1 MISWIFILGTNPALS
16 VEEILT
22 VLGCT
27 MDAVTDV
34 GPDFAIVSTAE
45 EFAPV
50 DLLSRLGGTI
60 KIGRLLRTMSG
71 ISQLTPEV
79 WRQSLSLDADKA
91 KKIIFGF
98 SQYGLPKSAY
108 ALQGVGLKV
117 KKLLKAEGY
126 NARLMANKEGQL
138 SSVAVQKN
146 DLIGSELLIIK
157 GSASELYLGLTE
169 AVQDFESYGQRDYGR
184 PERDSARG
192 MLPPKVAQMMINLA
206 QIPEHGAVLDPF
218 CGLGTVAQEAWQMD
232 RDWQIVCSDND
243 AVAVEQA
250 KKNIQWLIKDKEAE
264 QVRFTVTPVQSLTK
278 IYDQPIFDAVV
289 TEPYL
294 GPARELQRSL
304 SETRRQQIVTE
315 VSQLYLQAFGQFTKV
330 VKSGGRVVM
339 VWPMYQRGR
348 DYELMPIM
356 TEVAKLGF
364 RPLMPAI
371 RHSRLASELTERG
384 TLWYHRQDQAV
395 AREIVVWEKL

>member
-1 MISWIFILGTNPALS
+1 MTSWIFILGTNPALS

-34 GPDFAIVSTAE
+34 GPDFAIVSTSE
-45 EFAPV
+45 ELTPV

-71 ISQLTPEV
+71 IGQLTPEV
-79 WRQSLSLDADKA
+79 WRQSLNVDADTA
-91 KKIIFGF
+91 KKIVFGF
-98 SQYGLPKSAY
+98 SQYGLAKSAY
-108 ALQGVGLKV
+108 ALQGIGLKV

-146 DLIGSELLIIK
+146 NLIGSELLIIK

-206 QIPEHGAVLDPF
+206 QIPEQGSVLDPF

-232 RDWQIVCSDND
+232 RGWQIVCSDND
-243 AVAVEQA
+243 ATAVEQA

-278 IYDQPIFDAVV
+278 IYHKAIFNAVV

-304 SETRRQQIVTE
+304 PEIRRQQIITE
-315 VSQLYLQAFGQFTKV
+315 VSQLYLQAFGQFAHV

-339 VWPMYQRGR
+339 V
-348 DYELMPIM
+348 
-356 TEVAKLGF
+356 
-364 RPLMPAI
+364 
-371 RHSRLASELTERG
+371 
-384 TLWYHRQDQAV
+384 
-395 AREIVVWEKL
+395 VVE

>member
-1 MISWIFILGTNPALS
+1 MTSWIFILGTNPALS

-34 GPDFAIVSTAE
+34 GPDFAIVSTSA
-45 EFAPV
+45 EFAAV

-60 KIGRLLRTMSG
+60 KIGRLHQQMTSV
-71 ISQLTPEV
+71 SQVTPTV
-79 WRQSLSLDADKA
+79 WRQTLRLDSDAS

-98 SQYGLPKSAY
+98 SQYGLAKSAY

-117 KKLLKAEGY
+117 KKLLKGEGY

-146 DLIGSELLIIK
+146 NLIGTELLIIK
-157 GSASELYLGLTE
+157 GTQIYLGLTE
-169 AVQDFESYGQRDYGR
+169 AVQDFERYGQRDYGR

-206 QIPEHGAVLDPF
+206 QIPDSGSVLDPF
-218 CGLGTVAQEAWQMD
+218 CGLGTVAQEAWLMAKQ
-232 RDWQIVCSDND
+232 RKIFCSDSD
-243 AVAVEQA
+243 SQAVEQA
-250 KKNIQWLIKDKEAE
+250 QKNIQWLMSDVHSDS
-264 QVRFTVTPVQSLTK
+264 VRCKVGSVQTVSQLWP
-278 IYDQPIFDAVV
+278 DQPFDAVV

-294 GPARELQRSL
+294 GPARELQRSM
-304 SETRRQQIVTE
+304 SDVRRTE
-315 VSQLYLQAFGQFTKV
+315 IITEISKLYLQAFQQFAKV
-330 VKSGGRVVM
+330 IRPQGRVVM
-339 VWPMYQRGR
+339 VWPMYQHGGR
-348 DYELMPIM
+348 YELLPIM
-356 TEVAKLGF
+356 TDVAKLGF
-364 RPLMPAI
+364 RPLLPEV

-395 AREIVVWEKL
+395 AREIVVWEKI